1 MRETEYHASRD
12 TNQAAA
18 MSYVRKIL
26 AIVSKDIIAE
36 LRTKEMFSAM
46 FVFAV
51 LTIVIF
57 NFAFDLRTGGE
68 QVVDLAPG
76 VLWVAFAF
84 AGVLGL
90 NRAFVLE
97 KDRGCLEGLLLAP
110 MDHTV
115 VYFGKLLSTLL
126 FMLVVEA
133 IMLVVFTVLFGVN
146 LFDLKLIL
154 IVLLGTL
161 GFAGVGTLLSAV
173 TAQTRA
179 REVLLPI
186 LLLPIAAP
194 VLIAAVKAT
203 AGLLDGLPLADV
215 ARWLQLLVA
224 FDAIF
229 PAVAFMTFDYVVKE

>member
-1 MRETEYHASRD
+1 
-12 TNQAAA
+12 
-18 MSYVRKIL
+18 MSYLRKVWAIVRKD
-26 AIVSKDIIAE
+26 IVAE
-36 LRTKEMFSAM
+36 LRTKEMFSTM

-51 LTIVIF
+51 LVVVVF
-57 NFAFDLRTGGE
+57 NFAFDLRVSGE
-68 QVVDLAPG
+68 RVRQVAPG
-76 VLWVAFAF
+76 ALWVAFTF

-110 MDHTV
+110 VDHTAI
-115 VYFGKLLSTLL
+115 YFGKMISSVL

-133 IMLVVFTVLFGVN
+133 LMLPVFTAFFGVN
-146 LFDLKLIL
+146 LFDLRLVL
-154 IVLLGTL
+154 VIVLGTV
-161 GFAGVGTLLSAV
+161 GFASVGTILSAM

-186 LLLPIAAP
+186 LLLP

-203 AGLLDGLPLADV
+203 SGILDGLTLSEISS
-215 ARWLQLLVA
+215 WLQLLLA
-224 FDAIF
+224 FDIIF

>member
-1 MRETEYHASRD
+1 MNYL
-12 TNQAAA
+12 
-18 MSYVRKIL
+18 RKIL
-26 AIVSKDIIAE
+26 TIVWKDIVAE

-51 LTIVIF
+51 LVIVIF
-57 NFAFDLRTGGE
+57 NFAFELRGADRVRE
-68 QVVDLAPG
+68 SAPG
-76 VLWVAFAF
+76 ILWVAFTF

-110 MDHTV
+110 VDHTA
-115 VYFGKLLSTLL
+115 VYFGKMISTLL

-133 IMLVVFTVLFGVN
+133 IILPVFTAFFGIN
-146 LFDLKLIL
+146 LLSLRLVL
-154 IVLLGTL
+154 IVVLGTL
-161 GFAGVGTLLSAV
+161 GFAGVGTLLSAM

-186 LLLPIAAP
+186 LLLPVAAP
-194 VLIAAVKAT
+194 LLIFAVKAT
-203 AGLLDGLPLADV
+203 AGVLDGLPLSDI
-215 ARWLQLLVA
+215 ARWLQMLVA
-224 FDAIF
+224 FDVIF

>member
-1 MRETEYHASRD
+1 
-12 TNQAAA
+12 
-18 MSYVRKIL
+18 MSYLRKIL
-26 AIVSKDIIAE
+26 AIVWKDIVAE

-51 LTIVIF
+51 LVIVIF
-57 NFAFDLRTGGE
+57 NFAFELRGVE
-68 QVVDLAPG
+68 RVREAAPG
-76 VLWVAFAF
+76 ILWVAFTF

-110 MDHTV
+110 VDHTA
-115 VYFGKLLSTLL
+115 VYFGKMISTLL

-133 IMLVVFTVLFGVN
+133 IILPVFTAFFGIN
-146 LFDLKLIL
+146 LLDLRLVL
-154 IVLLGTL
+154 IVALGTL
-161 GFAGVGTLLSAV
+161 GFAGVGTLLSAM

-186 LLLPIAAP
+186 LLLPVAAP
-194 VLIAAVKAT
+194 LLIFAVKAT
-203 AGLLDGLPLADV
+203 AGVLDGLPLSDI

-224 FDAIF
+224 FDVIF

>member
-1 MRETEYHASRD
+1 MNYL
-12 TNQAAA
+12 
-18 MSYVRKIL
+18 RKIL
-26 AIVSKDIIAE
+26 AIVWKDIVAE

-51 LTIVIF
+51 LVIVIF
-57 NFAFDLRTGGE
+57 NFSFELRG
-68 QVVDLAPG
+68 VDRVREAAPG
-76 VLWVAFAF
+76 ILWVAFTF

-110 MDHTV
+110 VDHTA
-115 VYFGKLLSTLL
+115 VYFGKMISTVL

-133 IMLVVFTVLFGVN
+133 LILPVFTVFFGIN
-146 LFDLKLIL
+146 LLNLRLVL
-154 IVLLGTL
+154 IVVLGTL
-161 GFAGVGTLLSAV
+161 GFAGVGTLLSAM

-186 LLLPIAAP
+186 LLLPVAAP
-194 VLIAAVKAT
+194 VLIFAVKAT
-203 AGLLDGLPLADV
+203 AGVLDGLPLSEI
-215 ARWLQLLVA
+215 ARWLQMLVA
-224 FDAIF
+224 FDVIF

>member
-1 MRETEYHASRD
+1 MQHLPRLTSGSRF
-12 TNQAAA
+12 T
-18 MSYVRKIL
+18 MGYIRKVL
-26 AIVSKDIIAE
+26 AIVRKDIIAE

-57 NFAFDLRTGGE
+57 NFAFELRAGGD
-68 QVVDLAPG
+68 QVRAAAPG

-97 KDRGCLEGLLLAP
+97 KDRGCLDGLLLAP
-110 MDHTV
+110 VDHTA
-115 VYFGKLLSTLL
+115 VYFGKMISTVL

-133 IMLVVFTVLFGVN
+133 FMLPVFTAFFGVN
-146 LFDLKLIL
+146 LFDLALVL
-154 IVLLGTL
+154 IVVLGTL
-161 GFAGVGTLLSAV
+161 GFAGVGTLLSAM

-186 LLLPIAAP
+186 LLLPVAAP

-203 AGLLDGLPLADV
+203 AGVLDGLPLADV

>member
-1 MRETEYHASRD
+1 MNYL
-12 TNQAAA
+12 
-18 MSYVRKIL
+18 RKIL
-26 AIVSKDIIAE
+26 AIVWKDIIAE

-51 LTIVIF
+51 LVIVIF
-57 NFAFDLRTGGE
+57 NFAFELRG
-68 QVVDLAPG
+68 VDRVREAAPG
-76 VLWVAFAF
+76 ILWVSFTF

-110 MDHTV
+110 VDHTA
-115 VYFGKLLSTLL
+115 VYFGKMISTLL

-133 IMLVVFTVLFGVN
+133 LILPVFTVFFGIN
-146 LFDLKLIL
+146 LFNFWLV
-154 IVLLGTL
+154 IVVGLGTL
-161 GFAGVGTLLSAV
+161 GFAGVGTLLSAM

-186 LLLPIAAP
+186 LLLPVAAP
-194 VLIAAVKAT
+194 VLIFAVKAT
-203 AGLLDGLPLADV
+203 AGVLDGLPLSDI
-215 ARWLQLLVA
+215 ARWLQMLAA
-224 FDAIF
+224 FDVIF